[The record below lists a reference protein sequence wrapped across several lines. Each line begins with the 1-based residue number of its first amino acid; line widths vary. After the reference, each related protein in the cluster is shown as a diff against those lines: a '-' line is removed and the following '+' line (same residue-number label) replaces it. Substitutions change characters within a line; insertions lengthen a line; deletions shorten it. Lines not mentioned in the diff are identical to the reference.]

1 MKVEHAGI
9 PLATPWRRRQME
21 WQRERE
27 MELPV
32 AVGHGVVHL
41 FLLEELRD
49 GQQLFQHVLRRHSW
63 RMFYA
68 PDTVRTGENRSVC
81 LLWKKK
87 KVYVCFSST
96 HLLCSSLV
104 AQGAEFIRV
113 SSTDLVQGSEV
124 SGQIGPKV
132 LWSIRQVRDIL
143 EEPGRTHYTFKN
155 EVTSGGVQ
163 FVVYINK

>member
-68 PDTVRTGENRSVC
+68 PDSVRTGENRSVC

-87 KVYVCFSST
+87 KKCMYVLAPPTCCAPLSLLKVRSSSEWAAQISCRAARSRDRSV
-96 HLLCSSLV
+96 LKCSE
-104 AQGAEFIRV
+104 A
-113 SSTDLVQGSEV
+113 
-124 SGQIGPKV
+124 SGKSGTF
-132 LWSIRQVRDIL
+132 WRNR
-143 EEPGRTHYTFKN
+143 EEHTTPL
-155 EVTSGGVQ
+155 TS
-163 FVVYINK
+163 